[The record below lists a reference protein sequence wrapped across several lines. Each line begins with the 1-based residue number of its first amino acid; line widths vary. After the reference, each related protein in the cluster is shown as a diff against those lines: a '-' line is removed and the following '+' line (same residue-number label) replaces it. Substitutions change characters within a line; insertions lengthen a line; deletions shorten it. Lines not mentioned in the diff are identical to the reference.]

1 MTVAQAM
8 EGKNVYVSTSEI
20 LSTIADIIMLQ
31 LFSSSAAVC
40 SNNSCSGP
48 NKACFLPEQCGC
60 VSGWTGDNCQRGKLY
75 LPCNAQHNTAHT
87 CNPIRPGNL
96 LYAS

>member
-20 LSTIADIIMLQ
+20 LSTIADIIILQ
-31 LFSSSAAVC
+31 LFFSSAAVC

-48 NKACFLPEQCGC
+48 NKACLLPEQCGC
-60 VSGWTGDNCQRGKLY
+60 VAGWTGDNCQRGKLY
-75 LPCNAQHNTAHT
+75 TYLAMHSTTQHSTHT
-87 CNPIRPGNL
+87 QSYQAR
-96 LYAS
+96 